1 MIKKIKS
8 LIIQIS
14 IFLKFDLRMIFL
26 KKFSKKLYDDRREWL
41 KQGGVIHYNYPIK
54 RDFISEAGNAYG
66 HYFHLDLITANHIF
80 EASPLR
86 HIDIGSRIDGF
97 VAHIATFRK
106 IEIMDIRDLK
116 NANPHKNIS
125 FIKKDL
131 MEDIMEDEKEI
142 TDSLSCTHALQHF
155 GMGRYGDKIDTQ
167 GHIKGMCNMI
177 KMLKLNG
184 FFYLTLPIADN
195 DYVHFNAHRVFK
207 SDSVLNWEPVK
218 SSLKLIRFD
227 FIDDKFNV
235 HLDKNILST
244 NGLVKNWSAGIY
256 TFKKIR

>member
-1 MIKKIKS
+1 MLKKIKL
-8 LIIQIS
+8 LIVQIS
-14 IFLKFDLRMIFL
+14 IALKFDLRMIL
-26 KKFSKKLYDDRREWL
+26 LHKYSKKLYNDRKEWL
-41 KQGGVIHYNYPIK
+41 KQGGLIHYDYPIK
-54 RDFISEAGNAYG
+54 RDFVSDAGNAYG

-80 EASPLR
+80 EANPLR

-97 VAHIATFRK
+97 VAHVAAFRK

-116 NANPHKNIS
+116 NTNPHKNIS

-131 MEDIMEDEKEI
+131 MEDILEDEKEI
-142 TDSLSCTHALQHF
+142 TDSLSCTHAVQHF

-167 GHIKGMCNMI
+167 GHIKGMSNMI
-177 KMLKLNG
+177 EMLKPNG

-207 SDSVLNWEPVK
+207 SNSVLNWEPVK
-218 SSLKLIRFD
+218 SSLKLVRFD

-235 HLDKNILST
+235 YLDKNIHST
-244 NGLVKNWSAGIY
+244 NGLVKSWGAGIY
-256 TFKKIR
+256 IFKKI